1 MLALLGLAALAMVAL
16 SLAWPGR
23 SREAPPPDSLYAAE
37 PTAQPEE
44 LVTPTPTDTP
54 TATDTPAATPTPGAQ
69 VCTFNH
75 SARPGLFLTI
85 RKLVGGQVVWG
96 WFDNSTSAKAIHID
110 ESS

>member
-1 MLALLGLAALAMVAL
+1 
-16 SLAWPGR
+16 
-23 SREAPPPDSLYAAE
+23 LYAAE

-44 LVTPTPTDTP
+44 LATPTPTDTPVPSTDTP

>member
-1 MLALLGLAALAMVAL
+1 VLALLGLAALAMVAL

-44 LVTPTPTDTP
+44 LATPTP
-54 TATDTPAATPTPGAQ
+54 TDTPAATPTPGAQ